1 MPRVVSIYSDQA
13 GTGKSTA
20 AAYLCDWYGFHH
32 VSFAAPVKQAAIA
45 IASPI
50 IGVSTAT
57 DWMVERKEAP
67 IHELGGASLVDLC
80 CTIGFAIREKHPGL
94 LASIGKASAQ
104 EIVERGGDVVI
115 DDMRHVDEW
124 HAIAKLGGEFVK
136 LTRTTNT
143 NTRSDMEG
151 LLADL
156 EFDVGF
162 VIDAPQGDH
171 SQLYGFLDT
180 LAEGQI

>member
-1 MPRVVSIYSDQA
+1 MPRVVSIYADQA

-20 AAYLCDWYGFHH
+20 ADYLCDRYDFHR
-32 VSFAAPVKQAAIA
+32 VSFAAPVKTAAIS
-45 IASPI
+45 IAAFK
-50 IGVSTAT
+50 IGISTAME
-57 DWMVERKEAP
+57 WMVERKEEP
-67 IHELGGASLVDLC
+67 IPELGGASLVDLC

-94 LASIGKASAQ
+94 LAAIGKASAQ

-171 SQLYGFLDT
+171 RPLYAFLDT